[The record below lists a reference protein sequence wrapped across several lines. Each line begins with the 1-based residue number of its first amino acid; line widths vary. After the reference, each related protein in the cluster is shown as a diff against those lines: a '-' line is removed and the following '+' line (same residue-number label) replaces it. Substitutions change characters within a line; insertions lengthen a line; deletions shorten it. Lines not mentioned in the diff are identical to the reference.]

1 MRFDLKYGRAWA
13 YLAPVLGLVLAATLA
28 ACSSGGSSSPPA
40 TTTSSAPSSSAAATP
55 AGGSSSTAASGGNS
69 AAIAEIKTNWEAF
82 FNSASAGR
90 NLVLDLG
97 NVKLVDRGA
106 VRFLARHEA
115 RGTTL
120 RNCPGYI
127 REWILRERNGNSN
140 Q

>member
-1 MRFDLKYGRAWA
+1 MTLRINRSNQGDAVTLSLCGRIREDQ
-13 YLAPVLGLVLAATLA
+13 LVEL
-28 ACSSGGSSSPPA
+28 
-40 TTTSSAPSSSAAATP
+40 
-55 AGGSSSTAASGGNS
+55 
-69 AAIAEIKTNWEAF
+69 EAF

-106 VRFLARHEA
+106 VRFLAQHEA

-120 RNCPGYI
+120 RNCPAYI